1 MTWQDILK
9 ETSHLKDAK
18 KRPKVMS
25 EEEYQRVLAESDKPW
40 TNKKEFDSRRAS
52 NKDLRNRAPWGL
64 PNFHS
69 KNQPNLTSEEEFDE
83 ETQRQLSEDTL
94 KADTDEK
101 ELELTINR
109 EIYDL
114 ADYRFEKV
122 ARLESLLQRQFN
134 NDDIEVEYVADDR
147 AFYIKVLGKLRSHMP
162 QASRMRRTTTTYK
175 FDRDGNFSEVY

>member
-1 MTWQDILK
+1 
-9 ETSHLKDAK
+9 
-18 KRPKVMS
+18 MS

-40 TNKKEFDSRRAS
+40 TNKKEFDARMAS

-64 PNFHS
+64 PNFYAE
-69 KNQPNLTSEEEFDE
+69 KQPNLTSEKEFDE
-83 ETQRQLSEDTL
+83 ETQRQLSEDGDDVEDWEGTL

-109 EIYDL
+109 EIYDST
-114 ADYRFEKV
+114 DYTFEKGS
-122 ARLESLLQRQFN
+122 RLESLLQRQFN
-134 NDDIEVEYVADDR
+134 NDDIEVEYVDEDS

-175 FDRDGNFSEVY
+175 FDINGNFSRV